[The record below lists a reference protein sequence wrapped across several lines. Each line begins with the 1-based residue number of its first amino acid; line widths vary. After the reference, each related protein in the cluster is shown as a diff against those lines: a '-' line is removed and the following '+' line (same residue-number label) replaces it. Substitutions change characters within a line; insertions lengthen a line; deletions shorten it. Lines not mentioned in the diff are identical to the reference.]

1 MKMKYSLSL
10 GRVAGVQIFIHWT
23 FLILIGWIVYIN
35 LKQGMGTVDIIWSV
49 LFILTLFACVT
60 AHELGHA
67 LAAKRYHIKTR
78 NITLLP
84 IGGLAQL
91 ESIPEKPKEELVVA
105 LAGPLVNII
114 IAVALF
120 PLIKISPYAIEEMD
134 LTRLSHH
141 NFLFSLMVVNIWL
154 AVFNMIPAFP
164 MDGGRVFRALL
175 SFKFER
181 NVATRIA
188 ASVGQLL
195 AVGFVFIGFF
205 YNPFLIF
212 IGVFIFLGAQAE
224 AQFAEAKSLLKG
236 YTVADASMRDI
247 PIVKPDD
254 TIEYCSDRLL
264 ASQNKNF
271 IVADDSGVV
280 GTLNRDEIIKAL
292 REGKFTSPVSEA
304 MNRDFISLDTNAS
317 LEEAWTTM
325 QTTRK
330 TAAPVFS
337 AGQLVGMIDTENVA
351 EFLMIS
357 EAKNKE

>member
-1 MKMKYSLSL
+1 MKYSLSL
-10 GRVAGVQIFIHWT
+10 GRVAGIQIFVHWT
-23 FLILIGWIVYIN
+23 FLILIGWIVFIN
-35 LKQGMGTVDIIWSV
+35 LKQGMSPVDILWSV

-91 ESIPEKPKEELVVA
+91 ESMPEKPKEELVVA
-105 LAGPLVNII
+105 LAGPAVNVI
-114 IAVALF
+114 IALLLLPIVKLN
-120 PLIKISPYAIEEMD
+120 PNLIDELD
-134 LTRLSHH
+134 LSKLNHQ
-141 NFLFSLMVVNIWL
+141 NFLISLMVVNIWL

-181 NVATRIA
+181 HVATRVA

-224 AQFAEAKSLLKG
+224 AQFAEAKSLLG
-236 YTVADASMRDI
+236 GFTVTDALMSDV
-247 PIVKPDD
+247 PVLHPNDS
-254 TIEYCSDRLL
+254 IEFSSDKLL
-264 ASQNKNF
+264 SSQNKNF
-271 IVADDSGVV
+271 MVVDDSRVV
-280 GTLNRDEIIKAL
+280 GTLNRDQIIRAL
-292 REGKFTSPVSEA
+292 REGKAHNAVAEA
-304 MNRDFISLDTNAS
+304 MDKNFIELATDMPLEQAWVSLRNAKKS
-317 LEEAWTTM
+317 
-325 QTTRK
+325 
-330 TAAPVFS
+330 AAPVLRN
-337 AGQLVGMIDTENVA
+337 GTLIGMLDTENVA
-351 EFLMIS
+351 EFLMVR
-357 EAKNKE
+357 EAKDRH